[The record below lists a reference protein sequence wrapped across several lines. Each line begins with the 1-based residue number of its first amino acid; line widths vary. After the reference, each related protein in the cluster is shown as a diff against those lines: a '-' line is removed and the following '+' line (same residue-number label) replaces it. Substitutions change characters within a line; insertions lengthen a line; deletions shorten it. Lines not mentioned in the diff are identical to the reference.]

1 MSSPIEASLLLADAA
16 QVDPSGKV
24 HLLGAGWSVTTS
36 PTAPQA
42 VVAFIRVPWDRTN
55 TPLEVSMEL
64 VDDDGHPVLLPSAPD
79 GEPAPVMDFRT
90 QLEVGRPAGVAPGT
104 PIGSSFAVSLQ
115 PMPLQPGKY
124 SWRRAVAE
132 CLFSTS
138 FTVVPLH

>member
-1 MSSPIEASLLLADAA
+1 MSSPIEAHLLLADAA

-55 TPLEVSMEL
+55 VPLDVSMEL
-64 VDDDGHPVLLPSAPD
+64 VDDDGRPVLLPGPPEGELAPI
-79 GEPAPVMDFRT
+79 MDFRT

-104 PIGSSFAVSLQ
+104 PIGSSFAVNLQ
-115 PMPLQPGKY
+115 PMPLPPGRY
-124 SWRRAVAE
+124 SWRLEVAE
-132 CLFSTS
+132 GRFSAS
-138 FTVVPLH
+138 FSVVDI